1 MNILKIGAI
10 GKTNTNNVS
19 NGVSTNPFASANFR
33 GNVLPFGDVFVGAT
47 KKVGLGE
54 KIQNKMKMISG
65 SVLGNVSDLGKR
77 VYEPVKSFAG
87 RIREDLV
94 MAWDKTVGKTLEIKD
109 VIAEKANAL
118 FKGKDYVAENTP
130 VPELRK
136 MFEQELENMGGL
148 SV

>member
-1 MNILKIGAI
+1 MNILKIGGI
-10 GKTNTNNVS
+10 GKTHTNNVNS
-19 NGVSTNPFASANFR
+19 GVSTNPFAAVNFR
-33 GNVLPFGDVFVGAT
+33 GNVLPFGDVFVGTA

-54 KIQNKMKMISG
+54 KIQNKIKMISG

-94 MAWDKTVGKTLEIKD
+94 LAWDKTVGRTMEVKD
-109 VIAEKANAL
+109 LLAEKTKSL

>member
-1 MNILKIGAI
+1 MNILKIGS
-10 GKTNTNNVS
+10 GLHKTSTNNTNGV
-19 NGVSTNPFASANFR
+19 VSTNPFASANFR
-33 GNVLPFGDVFVGAT
+33 GNVLPFGDVFESA

-54 KIQNKMKMISG
+54 KVQNKLKMISG
-65 SVLGNVSDLGKR
+65 SVLGNISDFGKR

-94 MAWDKTVGKTLEIKD
+94 MAWGRTVDKTMEIKD
-109 VIAEKANAL
+109 IIAEKANIL

-136 MFEQELENMGGL
+136 MFEQELGLMGGL
-148 SV
+148 GA